1 MQSERLLMSPAA
13 SDHTNSFATGFA
25 PIAAPDANVLIL
37 GSLPSQQSL
46 QKQEYYGNPQNAFW
60 RVMGK
65 LFDAGPEVAYKDR
78 ALMLQENGVAVWDV
92 LKSSVRPGSMDAA
105 IDLSTARPN
114 DFPAFFAAHPDIELV
129 CFNGKKAREL
139 YERLVAPQISGS
151 IGKLEYKSMPST
163 SPAYASMSFEEKVRQ
178 WTLVWQ
184 VAGNHRRS

>member
-1 MQSERLLMSPAA
+1 MSPAA
-13 SDHTNSFATGFA
+13 SDLSHSFATGFA

-37 GSLPSQQSL
+37 GSLPSQLSL

-60 RVMGK
+60 RVMGE
-65 LFDAGPEVAYKDR
+65 LFGAGPDLTYTNR
-78 ALMLQENGVAVWDV
+78 ARTLQQNGIAVWDV

-114 DFPAFFAAHPDIELV
+114 DFPAFFDAHPDIELV

-139 YERLVAPQISGS
+139 YERLVAPQIGGN
-151 IGKLEYKSMPST
+151 IDKLEYKSMPST

-178 WTLVWQ
+178 WSLVGQ
-184 VAGNHRRS
+184 IAGNHRRS

>member
-1 MQSERLLMSPAA
+1 MSPAA
-13 SDHTNSFATGFA
+13 SDFSHSFASGFA

-37 GSLPSQQSL
+37 GSLPSQLSL

-60 RVMGK
+60 RVMGE
-65 LFDAGPEVAYKDR
+65 LFGAGPDVTYTKR
-78 ALMLQENGVAVWDV
+78 ARMLRQSGIAVWDV

-114 DFPAFFAAHPDIELV
+114 DFPAFFDAHPDITLV

-139 YERLVAPQISGS
+139 YERLVAPQIGGN
-151 IGKLEYKSMPST
+151 IDKLEYKSMPST

-178 WTLVWQ
+178 WSVVRQ